1 MTDPNGAI
9 TQREFAAWVAAHDHL
24 HALDRAQMDKTERTL
39 DKRLESMNEF
49 RQALRDAQGSFVT
62 RDMADIRHGAID
74 AKIDLM
80 ARERRD
86 AIEGLEGRV
95 ERSELWISNL
105 GGRTAGI
112 AAAVGFSM
120 SVIVIVIGVLLKVIP

>member
-1 MTDPNGAI
+1 MTDPNGPI
-9 TQREFAAWVAAHDHL
+9 TQREFAAWIAAHDHV
-24 HALDRAQMDKTERTL
+24 HGIDRTQLEKTERSL

-49 RQALRDAQGSFVT
+49 RQALRDAQGNFVT

-74 AKIDLM
+74 AKVELM

-86 AIEGLEGRV
+86 SIDALENRV
-95 ERSELWISNL
+95 ERTELWVSNL